1 VRFVYFRVFGEEMN
15 RTVAKTELNNKNS
28 SLTKLHYISY
38 SPIHTKCKSTLIS
51 GTPFP
56 FSPSLSPS
64 ELTTPS
70 GGMDILTTA
79 AQLTITTPI
88 SVRTLTDLYKYIHS
102 TVLTS
107 RHDFFMDPEEEE
119 VRPGILVLVNDT
131 DVEVYPEGNEYV
143 LKEGDTVAFISTLHG
158 G

>member
-1 VRFVYFRVFGEEMN
+1 MQIHLDFGYVFF
-15 RTVAKTELNNKNS
+15 L
-28 SLTKLHYISY
+28 
-38 SPIHTKCKSTLIS
+38 
-51 GTPFP
+51 
-56 FSPSLSPS
+56 SPSLSPS

-70 GGMDILTTA
+70 GGMDILTTS

-102 TVLTS
+102 AVLTS